1 MKIFFSFIVMLFFSL
16 PIIAQSFAPK
26 IDTPKNPNNDP
37 EIALAIQILQGVT
50 VPDREEVG
58 ISPYP
63 GAKIFQTTLAQS
75 GMVATVRLFSTDDVN
90 TVLEYYKKE
99 LVDWKFKDL
108 YGANTFFKGD
118 EMKAMLAQEPFI
130 QIVGSE
136 MFTKT
141 MPNAKTAITIG
152 YNAAK

>member
-1 MKIFFSFIVMLFFSL
+1 MKTFFSFIVLLLFSI
-16 PIIAQSFAPK
+16 PIIAQPFAPK
-26 IDTPKNPNNDP
+26 IDTPNNPNNDA

-50 VPDREEVG
+50 VPDRKEVG

-63 GAKIFQTTLAQS
+63 DAKIFQTTVAQS
-75 GMVATVRLFSTDDVN
+75 GMVATVRLFSADDVN

-99 LVDWKFKDL
+99 LIDWKFKDL

-118 EMKAMLAQEPFI
+118 EMKAMMAQEPFI
-130 QIVGSE
+130 QIISSE

-141 MPNAKTAITIG
+141 MPTAKTAITIG
-152 YNAAK
+152 YNP